1 MMKIKYQLVILGQG
15 RETRKEALYAEMKKR
30 FADVGLDFGEHAE
43 VLEGA
48 GKAPEWEGFPVV
60 VWFGGDEK
68 PDPDEVKMAEDFLVR
83 GFSVFPVVE
92 SLDNYKS
99 QVPDLLHPIN
109 GQVFDVT
116 KLSANVMVGFRLAK
130 RFRQAFISYKR
141 SESSALANQLF
152 HELTERGY
160 RVFLDTVSVDAGLDF
175 QAALWSRMADVDI
188 LVLIDSPEALTS
200 KWVHKELLRAETLG
214 MGVVQLIWPNHKRTS
229 GTDFSSPIQLETRDF
244 LNGKADVLDTLSDAK
259 MLEVLNTIE
268 GQRIRSLN
276 SRRTR
281 LVEGIVSNLEG
292 RGVTLLVHPA
302 RHVDVMKGAD
312 KLAEIVPFVGVPDSF
327 AVYEHECRKEHEQTF
342 VVYNGLG
349 VDEQWAEHLKWLNE
363 KATVE
368 VFQIDDF
375 GTFIGR
381 IA

>member
-1 MMKIKYQLVILGQG
+1 MMKIKYQLVVLGQG
-15 RETRKEALYAEMKKR
+15 REARKEALYAEMKKR
-30 FADVGLDFGEHAE
+30 FADVGLDFSEHAE
-43 VLEGA
+43 TLEGA

-60 VWFGGDEK
+60 VWFGGSDK
-68 PDPDEVKMAEDFLVR
+68 PEPDEVKMTEDFLAR

-92 SLDNYKS
+92 SIASYKS
-99 QVPDLLHPIN
+99 QVPEVLHPIN
-109 GQVFDVT
+109 GQEFDVT
-116 KLSANVMVGFRLAK
+116 KLSANIMAGFRLAR

-141 SESSALANQLF
+141 DESSALANQLF

-160 RVFLDTVSVDAGLDF
+160 RVFLDTVSVNSGVDF
-175 QAALWSRMADVDI
+175 QKALWSRMADVDI
-188 LVLIDSPEALTS
+188 LVLIDSPKALS
-200 KWVHKELLRAETLG
+200 SEWVYKELLRADTLG

-229 GTDFSSPIQLETRDF
+229 GTDFSAPIQLATGDF
-244 LNGKADVLDTLSDAK
+244 LNGKADSHDTLSEAK

-281 LVEGIVSNLEG
+281 LVEGLVSNLDG

-302 RHVDVMKGAD
+302 RHVEVMRGAD
-312 KLAEIVPFVGVPDSF
+312 RLAQIVPFVGVPDSLS
-327 AVYEHECRKEHEQTF
+327 VYEHECSKEHDQTF

-349 VDEQWAEHLKWLNE
+349 VDEQWAAHLNWLNQ

-375 GTFIGR
+375 SNYIGR
-381 IA
+381 FA